1 MTLNRILKLA
11 LNLKGV
17 IVENADFFKNR
28 HNEVEL
34 TIYARISKKKS
45 QPLPDLREKM

>member
-17 IVENADFFKNR
+17 IVENADFSQNVKSRNKCKN
-28 HNEVEL
+28 
-34 TIYARISKKKS
+34 Y
-45 QPLPDLREKM
+45 LRLHLKIIGWD